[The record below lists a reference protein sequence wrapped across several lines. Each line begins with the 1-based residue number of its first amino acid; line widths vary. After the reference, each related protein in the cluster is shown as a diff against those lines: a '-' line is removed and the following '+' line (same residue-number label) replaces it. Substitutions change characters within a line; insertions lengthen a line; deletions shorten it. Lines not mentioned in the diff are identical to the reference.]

1 MQVQLGDIITWSKG
15 VSIPRDD
22 TSVAKE
28 IPYLHYG
35 DLYQKYDFRLDLDEQ
50 YDDIIK
56 ISPSPKIKPEQLL
69 HDGDIVFTLTSE
81 TVDDLGHCTLI
92 SNPNDYPFVSGMETT
107 VIHITDKERVFPSYL
122 NYLFHTID
130 FQRHLRTF
138 VTGMKVYR
146 VHPNDMMKMMIELPE
161 YTEQIRI
168 VSLLDPLS
176 DLIKINNQVNDY
188 LLDLIFT
195 EFNHVSKKLLTHY
208 VPLMDLCTFI
218 SRGVSP
224 KYVDDSDYWVLG
236 QTCIRN
242 HVVTLDNARTLV
254 SKDYGEKAVHKGDI
268 LVNSTG
274 IGSLG
279 RVAQLWFDHPKLVV
293 DSHISIV
300 RPQPVY
306 QEYLG
311 CYLMSIENEIEN
323 MAEGS
328 TGQTE
333 LPRKSLM
340 QITVPLPEDS
350 IVESFNKRVRPLF
363 NMINNNLE
371 SNRTLSSIRE
381 TLLPKLLSGQVN

>member
-1 MQVQLGDIITWSKG
+1 MFDPSLSKAYLEEIAEIIDCPHSTPEWKESGIPAIRNYNLINGHIDFSNPSFVSDEEYKQRIKRGIPEYEDLVLSREAPIGNIGMIPDNCKCCLGQRVVLIKVNKEKCNPYYLLYALQS
-15 VSIPRDD
+15 
-22 TSVAKE
+22 TSVQNQMIYFAGSGTTVSNLR
-28 IPYLHYG
+28 IPFIKKLTIYLPSLSLQNSIVKMLTPF
-35 DLYQKYDFRLDLDEQ
+35 DK
-50 YDDIIK
+50 K
-56 ISPSPKIKPEQLL
+56 IS
-69 HDGDIVFTLTSE
+69 
-81 TVDDLGHCTLI
+81 C
-92 SNPNDYPFVSGMETT
+92 
-107 VIHITDKERVFPSYL
+107 
-122 NYLFHTID
+122 
-130 FQRHLRTF
+130 
-138 VTGMKVYR
+138 
-146 VHPNDMMKMMIELPE
+146 
-161 YTEQIRI
+161 
-168 VSLLDPLS
+168 
-176 DLIKINNQVNDY
+176 NNQINDY